1 MTSNN
6 NHGWKNGSV
15 FNWPG
20 SDGFIHRILNLG
32 DVFWKSGGSMNSQCS
47 FSPSHWVVRHDF
59 RRPPPGE
66 FLVNSL
72 KVVCLG
78 RHNWKLLRRPT
89 GVSKILSPCRHFLGI
104 WGRILWS
111 FFLSRLIFSRES
123 IDYFFFQRKLI
134 LRVFWYLNGET
145 RCLGFQDREV
155 FLRFHCC
162 KFPLCDLKVEEIDLG
177 NI

>member
-1 MTSNN
+1 MLIFSISLSCT
-6 NHGWKNGSV
+6 
-15 FNWPG
+15 P
-20 SDGFIHRILNLG
+20 R
-32 DVFWKSGGSMNSQCS
+32 
-47 FSPSHWVVRHDF
+47 FSP
-59 RRPPPGE
+59 PPPGGIPGE
-66 FLVNSL
+66 LSESCLPWQAQL
-72 KVVCLG
+72 KAFAKAY
-78 RHNWKLLRRPT
+78 R
-89 GVSKILSPCRHFLGI
+89 SKQDIEPVPAFFGDM
-104 WGRILWS
+104 GKDFVK